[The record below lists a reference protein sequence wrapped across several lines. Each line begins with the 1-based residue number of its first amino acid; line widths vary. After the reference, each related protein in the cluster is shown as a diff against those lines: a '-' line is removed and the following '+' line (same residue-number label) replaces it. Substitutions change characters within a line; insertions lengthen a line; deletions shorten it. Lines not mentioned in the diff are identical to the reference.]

1 MLTVVITIL
10 LLILILL
17 AVIYK
22 VYAYSTDVQNDEPL
36 LTNLLSFNKGEN
48 EGKEYSLI

>member
-10 LLILILL
+10 LLILLLL

-22 VYAYSTDVQNDEPL
+22 AYAYSTDVQNDEPL
-36 LTNLLSFNKGEN
+36 ITNLLSFNKDES

>member
-1 MLTVVITIL
+1 MLTAIITIVLL
-10 LLILILL
+10 LLILF

-22 VYAYSTDVQNDEPL
+22 AYAYSVDVQNDKPL
-36 LTNLLSFNKGEN
+36 ITNLLSFSKDES